1 MRKQNSLDSTTQPP
15 EPALGK
21 MIGGFMV
28 TQMIYVATKLGIAD
42 LLKDGPKNIDT
53 LAESAGAHPRALYRL
68 MRGLASV
75 GIFAETDER
84 RFDLTPLAALLQAG
98 VPGSMRNF
106 ALWAGEAF
114 TWRPFGGLLH
124 SVKTGKP
131 AFKHIFDMGIMDY
144 LAQNAEASQIFN
156 QVMTERAGPTAAA
169 VCAAY
174 DFSGINKL
182 VDVGGGHG
190 ILITTILK
198 ANPHLRGIV
207 FDLPSVAEG
216 AKDLLKR
223 EGVADRCE
231 VVPGNFFESVPVEG
245 DAYILSSVIHDW
257 DDDHAIT
264 ILKNIRQNM
273 PKDGKLLLV
282 DYVIQPGSQPHPGKI
297 SDIIML
303 VTENGLERTEAEFR
317 ALLERAGFKLTNIIP
332 TQSPMS
338 VIHAL
343 RVR

>member
-1 MRKQNSLDSTTQPP
+1 MHKQNHPDSGSPPP
-15 EPALGK
+15 EAALGK

-42 LLKDGPKNIDT
+42 LLKDGPKSIGT
-53 LAESAGAHPRALYRL
+53 LAESTGAHPQALYRL
-68 MRGLASV
+68 MRGLAST
-75 GIFAETDER
+75 GIFAETEDHH
-84 RFDLTPLAALLQAG
+84 FQLTPLATLLQAG

-106 ALWAGEAF
+106 ALWAGEAM
-114 TWRPFGGLLH
+114 TWRPFGELLH
-124 SVKTGKP
+124 SVRTGKP
-131 AFKHIFDMGIMDY
+131 AFKQVFDMGIMDY
-144 LAQNAEASQIFN
+144 LAQNAEASEIFN

-174 DFSGINKL
+174 DFSGVDKL

-198 ANPHLRGIV
+198 ATPHLHGVV
-207 FDLPSVAEG
+207 FDLPSVVEG
-216 AKDLLKR
+216 AAGLIEQ

-231 VVPGNFFESVPVEG
+231 IIPGNFFESVPVAG

-273 PKDGKLLLV
+273 PKDGRLLLV
-282 DYVIQPGSQPHPGKI
+282 EYVIQPGNEPFPGNI

-317 ALLERAGFKLTNIIP
+317 TLLEKAGFKLTNIIQ
-332 TQSPMS
+332 TQSAMS
-338 VIHAL
+338 VIEAT
-343 RVR
+343 

>member
-1 MRKQNSLDSTTQPP
+1 MHKQGNPDSASPQP
-15 EPALGK
+15 EAVLAR

-28 TQMIYVATKLGIAD
+28 TQMIYVAAKFGVAD
-42 LLKDGPKNIDT
+42 LLKDGPKSIEKLT
-53 LAESAGAHPRALYRL
+53 ESTGAHPRALYRL
-68 MRGLASV
+68 MRGLAST
-75 GIFAETDER
+75 GIFAETDDH
-84 RFDLTPLAALLQAG
+84 RFELTPLAVLLRTE

-114 TWRPFGGLLH
+114 TWRPFGELLH
-124 SVKTGKP
+124 SVRTGEP
-131 AFKHIFDMGIMDY
+131 AFKHVFDIGIMDY
-144 LAQNAEASQIFN
+144 LAQNTEASEIFN

-198 ANPHLRGIV
+198 ANPHLQGVV
-207 FDLPSVAEG
+207 FDLPSVVEG
-216 AKDLLKR
+216 TADIIKR
-223 EGVADRCE
+223 EGMADRCE
-231 VVPGNFFESVPVEG
+231 IVPGDFFESVPVVG

-257 DDDHAIT
+257 DDDHALE
-264 ILKNIRQNM
+264 ILKNVRQNM

-282 DYVIQPGSQPHPGKI
+282 EYVIQPGNEPHSGKI

-317 ALLERAGFKLTNIIP
+317 ALLKRAGFKLTSTIQTP
-332 TQSPMS
+332 SPMS
-338 VIHAL
+338 VIESIP
-343 RVR
+343 VP